1 VTTEN
6 KSFIER
12 KPFPFILVMLETLAD
27 KAGKEAVSVKAIQ
40 KRIFSLLHQD
50 ILAAVRFMTTQ
61 DL

>member
-27 KAGKEAVSVKAIQ
+27 KARKEAVSGKEIQ

-50 ILAAVRFMTTQ
+50 ILAAVRLMTTQ